1 MHIQALPKTSFFITF
16 WLPNWS
22 WSLSGRGFKKN
33 FPNDATFMSK
43 LSEKGPRK
51 DPDGPQDGPKSTF
64 FRSGA
69 SELRLLVPRVPGW
82 GVPDPNRPQNPLK
95 IDPKIMKK
103 MSNQIIKISYTIYKK
118 HWIP

>member
-1 MHIQALPKTSFFITF
+1 MKIIDFF
-16 WLPNWS
+16 PV
-22 WSLSGRGFKKN
+22 R
-33 FPNDATFMSK
+33 
-43 LSEKGPRK
+43 
-51 DPDGPQDGPKSTF
+51 
-64 FRSGA
+64 
-69 SELRLLVPRVPGW
+69 